1 MGQVSGPV
9 YGNLTLCE
17 HPAGPETASSAH
29 FRFHDRRVTT
39 DDLRPGQPAATP
51 AARPRRGLRPF
62 LFLLLATPALP
73 LLAAPEPTTIEPEA
87 LAATAP
93 VAIAPKLELPA
104 PAMIPAP
111 AAASSAAGAATR
123 PATASR
129 TVPPQAGNNGSL
141 RQKADAAADA
151 TLAALLPHLAGN
163 DSLPL
168 LDRSAMFAGDISRL
182 LASYDLTRAVPAQE
196 SAKAPGG
203 AIQQLLKAATSLIG
217 TPYRWGGT
225 STEGFDCSGLVGYVF
240 RNTLGI
246 ELPRVSREMAAKA
259 DAKLIRDREELHPG
273 DLVFFGLRGRVNHV
287 GIYVGDGQFLHAPSR
302 GKDVRVDRMDSGYW
316 GNRFMQARRVEI

>member
-1 MGQVSGPV
+1 MTS
-9 YGNLTLCE
+9 
-17 HPAGPETASSAH
+17 
-29 FRFHDRRVTT
+29 TT
-39 DDLRPGQPAATP
+39 DDLRPGQPAATH
-51 AARPRRGLRPF
+51 ATCTRGALRPL

-73 LLAAPEPTTIEPEA
+73 VLAAPEPPVIVPE
-87 LAATAP
+87 
-93 VAIAPKLELPA
+93 AIAPATPAPIAAELELPVPTA
-104 PAMIPAP
+104 VAADLSARPDPADAK
-111 AAASSAAGAATR
+111 
-123 PATASR
+123 PATPKA
-129 TVPPQAGNNGSL
+129 VPSATL

-182 LASYDLTRAVPAQE
+182 LAAYDLTQSVPVQAQPD
-196 SAKAPGG
+196 KAQGGG
-203 AIQQLLKAATSLIG
+203 AVQQVLKAAMALVG

-246 ELPRVSREMAAKA
+246 ELPRVSREMAAKP
-259 DAKLIRDREELHPG
+259 DAKLIRDRDELNPG

-316 GNRFMQARRVEI
+316 GSRFMQARRIEI

>member
-1 MGQVSGPV
+1 MPAFRARQCALQLDFTHRSPSAARKSFRLVCAV
-9 YGNLTLCE
+9 ALCLASL
-17 HPAGPETASSAH
+17 PALAQTAEK
-29 FRFHDRRVTT
+29 
-39 DDLRPGQPAATP
+39 PAA
-51 AARPRRGLRPF
+51 
-62 LFLLLATPALP
+62 
-73 LLAAPEPTTIEPEA
+73 
-87 LAATAP
+87 AATAA
-93 VAIAPKLELPA
+93 VAPAGDVTLPA
-104 PAMIPAP
+104 AP
-111 AAASSAAGAATR
+111 A
-123 PATASR
+123 SR
-129 TVPPQAGNNGSL
+129 S
-141 RQKADAAADA
+141 KADAAATA

-196 SAKAPGG
+196 SAKGPGG
-203 AIQQLLKAATSLIG
+203 TIQQLLKAATSLIG